1 MLDLLRRR
9 RNRLIN
15 DGQQAAAET
24 KIFLRRA
31 EHLLIAGGIL
41 AVAAGIMMLTQGFNK
56 MPAAAVLV
64 LGLGLFSGAFRR
76 RIGWLLTTVSLVL
89 LVVDWLV

>member
-1 MLDLLRRR
+1 MLSFLRRR
-9 RNRLIN
+9 WNRLAS

-41 AVAAGIMMLTQGFNK
+41 AVAAGIMMLARDDGQI
-56 MPAAAVLV
+56 PAVAVLV
-64 LGLGLFSGAFRR
+64 VWVGLISGPIRR
-76 RIGWLLTTVSLVL
+76 SVGWLLTVVALVL
-89 LVVDWLV
+89 LVVDALV